1 MSEKR
6 LVNAALLVIG
16 NEILSGRT
24 QDLNVAYLAKALNQ
38 VGIQLAEVRMI
49 RDEEAVI
56 IAALSETRP
65 RYDYVFTTGGIGPTH
80 DDITSAT
87 IAKAFNVPLLRH
99 PEAVKRLRSLYKSD
113 ADLTEIRLKMADIPE
128 GATLVDNPVS
138 QAPGYQLENV
148 IVLAGVPKIMQ
159 AMLDFVLPT
168 LKGGESFQSRSLK
181 CFAGESI
188 IAPYLSDLAAQYPEV
203 DLGSYPFFSSE
214 TGGGT
219 VLVARGSQVDM
230 LDDMRQALQTYC
242 QTQNIQTQIEE

>member
-1 MSEKR
+1 MSERKP
-6 LVNAALLVIG
+6 VNAALLVIG

-24 QDLNVAYLAKALNQ
+24 QDLNVAYLAKSLNQ

-49 RDEEAVI
+49 RDDEAVI

-65 RYDYVFTTGGIGPTH
+65 HYDYVFTTGGIGPTH

-87 IAKAFNVPLLRH
+87 IAKAFNVPLLRD
-99 PEAVKRLRSLYKSD
+99 PEAVRRLRKNYQSD
-113 ADLTEIRLKMADIPE
+113 ADLTEARLKMADIPQ

-168 LKGGESFQSRSLK
+168 LKGGETYQSRSLK

-188 IAPYLSDLAAQYPEV
+188 IAPYLSELAAQYPDI
-203 DLGSYPFFSSE
+203 DLGSYPFFAPE

-219 VLVARGSQVDM
+219 VLVARGSQVDI
-230 LDDMRQALQTYC
+230 LDKIRQTLQTYC
-242 QTQNIQTQIEE
+242 QSQNIRTELAE